1 MSSFRTSGTLSLEN
15 LTDSQVILQN
25 STEAITGKKRI
36 YQPYRVLI
44 IIAIMIF
51 TVLTLLIL
59 VVIVIKCRKYRKIR
73 RNRRRRNRIFREVG
87 MIPMTSV
94 INERYMGGEER

>member
-73 RNRRRRNRIFREVG
+73 RNQRRRNRIFREVG